1 MRRAAARALHSFVV
15 HGSTVCRTH
24 SCHSSPSGLQPKD
37 GICFMALKPAT
48 RSRAW
53 RWGSLPATLKSPCGA
68 EARARARP
76 LALDSSSSQG
86 ENPHRARLRKDE
98 RELLPGNAN
107 VFSCFRQGFV
117 FVFVSAY
124 AYHSLSHLRARTGVS
139 LCRRGDGFAAGTR
152 SRHPTPCFLCH
163 LRALEESSCRSSPP
177 RLSPPLFPKVSSQHV
192 PDTALKS
199 QSSQRGRYR
208 CPCRRRRGR

>member
-1 MRRAAARALHSFVV
+1 
-15 HGSTVCRTH
+15 
-24 SCHSSPSGLQPKD
+24 
-37 GICFMALKPAT
+37 MALKPAT

-53 RWGSLPATLKSPCGA
+53 RWGSLPATLKSPCRA

-199 QSSQRGRYR
+199 QSSQHCVPHQARATMMHDASSRYVDD
-208 CPCRRRRGR
+208 P

>member
-48 RSRAW
+48 RPRAW
-53 RWGSLPATLKSPCGA
+53 RWGSLPATLKSPCRA

-199 QSSQRGRYR
+199 QSSQ
-208 CPCRRRRGR
+208 

>member
-1 MRRAAARALHSFVV
+1 
-15 HGSTVCRTH
+15 
-24 SCHSSPSGLQPKD
+24 
-37 GICFMALKPAT
+37 MALKPAT

-53 RWGSLPATLKSPCGA
+53 RWGSLPATLKSPCRA

-76 LALDSSSSQG
+76 LALDSSSQG

-163 LRALEESSCRSSPP
+163 LRVLEESSCRSSPP

-199 QSSQRGRYR
+199 QSSQRSEMKGRSEMKAR
-208 CPCRRRRGR
+208 SEMKSRSEAK

>member
-1 MRRAAARALHSFVV
+1 MAFV
-15 HGSTVCRTH
+15 
-24 SCHSSPSGLQPKD
+24 
-37 GICFMALKPAT
+37 FMALKPAT
-48 RSRAW
+48 RPRAW
-53 RWGSLPATLKSPCGA
+53 RWGSLPATLKSPCRA

-163 LRALEESSCRSSPP
+163 LRVLEESSCRSSPP
-177 RLSPPLFPKVSSQHV
+177 RLSPSLFPKC
-192 PDTALKS
+192 L
-199 QSSQRGRYR
+199 RNM
-208 CPCRRRRGR
+208 CRRRH